1 MERLTDTTAAAET
14 TRATR
19 SAGPAGPHGAV
30 EALPTDAPADHDAL
44 GDALASGALAGY
56 RQEPPSPEAAAVDAP
71 ALEGPFVAVAPGV
84 WVRAGRVSAVARAA
98 HGAGDEGDPG
108 ARTGSRV
115 YVLGVEPTSPAPGFA
130 SPHPVDA
137 LVTALR
143 MAEHREEVRRLKL
156 CLRLVAPLLGAP
168 ARRR

>member
-1 MERLTDTTAAAET
+1 MSTDDWST
-14 TRATR
+14 
-19 SAGPAGPHGAV
+19 
-30 EALPTDAPADHDAL
+30 TDAAGASSGDGCGHDPEERA
-44 GDALASGALAGY
+44 GAL
-56 RQEPPSPEAAAVDAP
+56 

-84 WVRAGRVSAVARAA
+84 WVRASRVCAVARATP
-98 HGAGDEGDPG
+98 GAGDEGDQG
-108 ARTGSRV
+108 DGTGSRV
-115 YVLGVEPTSPAPGFA
+115 YVLGADPTAPAPGFA

>member
-1 MERLTDTTAAAET
+1 MSTDGWSSTDD
-14 TRATR
+14 
-19 SAGPAGPHGAV
+19 AG
-30 EALPTDAPADHDAL
+30 ADHGGH
-44 GDALASGALAGY
+44 GDPGAHDPEERAG
-56 RQEPPSPEAAAVDAP
+56 AP

-84 WVRAGRVSAVARAA
+84 WVRAGRVSAVARATS
-98 HGAGDEGDPG
+98 GEGDEGDQG
-108 ARTGSRV
+108 DQGDQGDGTGSRV
-115 YVLGVEPTSPAPGFA
+115 YVLGADPTEPAPGFA

-143 MAEHREEVRRLKL
+143 VAEHREEVRRLKL